1 MKILTLILFILLITG
16 CGFQPIYK
24 ISEDNY
30 NLSMYDIQF
39 NDSQNISRNI
49 KEEFKKNFLDKNN
62 TEKKFI
68 LRILVS
74 ENFTPIIINE
84 NGTVAKYRVDI
95 DIDYELINKVKNS
108 LMIKDTA
115 RGFAQYNTVTSEIE
129 NDQKK
134 ERMISSAANDAIQIM
149 VSRIQSKVNFENV
162 N

>member
-149 VSRIQSKVNFENV
+149 ISRIQSKVNFENV